1 MAVETEHVGEEI
13 ISDLST
19 QRETLERSRGRLQET
34 SEELSQSR
42 RVVRRLYFGV
52 IQNKV
57 ILSLVI
63 VIEVVLL
70 IFLIY
75 WKLIRKIK

>member
-1 MAVETEHVGEEI
+1 METEHVGEEI

-19 QRETLERSRGRLQET
+19 QRETLERSRGRLQDAN
-34 SEELSQSR
+34 EEISQSR

-52 IQNKV
+52 VQNKV
-57 ILSLVI
+57 ILGLVI
-63 VIEVVLL
+63 VIEIIVL

-75 WKLIRKIK
+75 WKVLRKL

>member
-1 MAVETEHVGEEI
+1 METEHVGEEI

-19 QRETLERSRGRLQET
+19 QRETLERSRGRLQDAN
-34 SEELSQSR
+34 EEISQSR

-52 IQNKV
+52 VQNKV

-63 VIEVVLL
+63 VIEIIVL

-75 WKLIRKIK
+75 WKVLRKL